1 MNQAHHDSGYCWY
14 VRTSKVEINHFI
26 SWEMPESSRIIL
38 ENIPNEAGE
47 RISVLRIGN
56 YGLIF
61 KIRDRLK
68 HKGWLRDNFY
78 LNSEQKAAQ
87 KRSFQVFVR
96 RSSNGPLQPWPRPG
110 KKRKA
115 R

>member
-1 MNQAHHDSGYCWY
+1 MKRSHDSGYCWY
-14 VRTSKVEINHFI
+14 VRTSKVEINHYI
-26 SWEMPESSRIIL
+26 SWDMPESSRIIS
-38 ENIPNEAGE
+38 ENIPDETGG

-61 KIRDRLK
+61 KIRDRLERF
-68 HKGWLRDNFY
+68 GWLKDSYRFNA
-78 LNSEQKAAQ
+78 EQKAAR
-87 KRSFQVFVR
+87 KRAFQVYVR
-96 RSSNGPLQPWPRPG
+96 RSPNGPLQPWPSPG

>member
-1 MNQAHHDSGYCWY
+1 MKRSHHVSGYCWY
-14 VRTSKVEINHFI
+14 VRTSKVEINNFI
-26 SWEMPESSRIIL
+26 SWEMPESSRIIS
-38 ENIPNEAGE
+38 ENIPNETGE

-61 KIRDRLK
+61 KIRERLER
-68 HKGWLRDNFY
+68 HGWLRDSYN
-78 LNSEQKAAQ
+78 LNADQRAARKKA
-87 KRSFQVFVR
+87 FQVFVR
-96 RSSNGPLQPWPRPG
+96 RSPSGPLQPWPSPG